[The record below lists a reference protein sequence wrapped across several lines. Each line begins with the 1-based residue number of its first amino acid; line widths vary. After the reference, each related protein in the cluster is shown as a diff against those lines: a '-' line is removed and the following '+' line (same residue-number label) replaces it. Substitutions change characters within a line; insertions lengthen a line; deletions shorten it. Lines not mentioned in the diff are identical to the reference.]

1 MNQFPNRKIQWVSV
15 LHTQL
20 NQLVE
25 SLTYEKKMF
34 VRLMALVTLPMAVMG
49 ILSALLYARSESA
62 RNTITL
68 HFYTDEIRRE
78 YENVFTSVRE
88 QYLEFVNTEQF
99 RWMLRQDEAPYTQL
113 SEIKEAQSE
122 LLGSYLTSRYIQ
134 GYEFI
139 NLSGGWV
146 LNNYGMFDWKNLEN
160 KQETIQ
166 FLKEQSEVP
175 LDIYWK
181 NTDYTAPIMGKNL
194 RKSNTVDNSG
204 LRLILKG
211 GKSELGPAWIL
222 SAKIN
227 LMELS
232 NLLDGYENLGY
243 QISIMSGSEALLEK
257 SWALSQTYL
266 KYASMG
272 PGVYPAVNGGAKL
285 GLDWLS
291 SDSSGLT
298 YVVGYDSGKIWKY
311 ASIFLLTA
319 AAVVAG
325 FGVLMLLVRMTV
337 VYAATPLKR
346 LESFVDN
353 QNNQI
358 RELFLSNLLKGEI
371 SEERIGASLA
381 NLNVTPRKAYR
392 MVGLVKKGNLVEGH
406 NKEAYE
412 QVIAAMP
419 QEMKSQIF
427 IMPLYYREKLILIVG
442 AEDEL
447 DADNQTAALYKEVKD
462 FMEERFS
469 CAVAFGISSTF
480 HSLSQAHR
488 AYDECSEALCDP
500 SRHKSTKEASLAL
513 FDDYLMMRQETN
525 VYDIIVERELLSAI
539 EKGSEEY
546 SISLLRMII
555 ERVEAKEVVGVE
567 RTFYLMRLLTGIL
580 NIPVNAGIPLSEIFD
595 GEQYNLVNQITQIFD
610 RERLIEQIEAKL
622 IRPIIERFS
631 QQKRGEDDRELIKE
645 LKTLIKENQGNIT
658 LNECAQ
664 QLNYHPNYLSKVLQ
678 KSKGTTFT
686 DMVAEEK
693 LVQAKYLLLTTTL
706 SVAEIAEKLQYNNA
720 QNFIRFFKKHVDVTP
735 AAFRKEHKK
744 PQE

>member
-1 MNQFPNRKIQWVSV
+1 MNQV
-15 LHTQL
+15 
-20 NQLVE
+20 VE

-34 VRLMALVTLPMAVMG
+34 VRLMILVTLPMAVMG
-49 ILSALLYARSESA
+49 VLSAFIYARSESA

-78 YENVFTSVRE
+78 YENIFTSVRE
-88 QYLEFVNTEQF
+88 QYLEFANSEQF
-99 RWMLRQDEAPYTQL
+99 RWMLRQEDAPYTQL
-113 SEIKEAQSE
+113 SEVKEVQSE
-122 LLGSYLTSRYIQ
+122 LLGSHLTSNYIQ

-139 NLSGGWV
+139 NVTGGWV
-146 LNNYGMFDWKNLEN
+146 LNNYGMFDWKNLDN
-160 KQETIQ
+160 KQETLQ
-166 FLKEQSEVP
+166 FLKEQSEIP

-211 GKSELGPAWIL
+211 GKSGESPAWLL
-222 SAKIN
+222 SVKIN
-227 LMELS
+227 LAELS
-232 NLLDGYENLGY
+232 KMLDGYENLGY
-243 QISIMSGSEALLEK
+243 RVSIMSGDEALVEE

-266 KYASMG
+266 ENVSTG
-272 PGVYPAVNGGAKL
+272 PGVYQSANGKAKL

-291 SDSSGLT
+291 GDSSGLT

-311 ASIFLLTA
+311 ASIFLLAA
-319 AAVVAG
+319 AAVVVG

-337 VYAATPLKR
+337 AYAATPLKR

-353 QNNQI
+353 QNSQI
-358 RELFLSNLLKGEI
+358 RELFLSNLLKGGM
-371 SEERIGASLA
+371 SEERIGESLA
-381 NLNVTPRKAYR
+381 NLNVTPRKVYR
-392 MVGLVKKGNLVEGH
+392 MVGLVKKGNLGGVH
-406 NKEAYE
+406 NKAEYE

-419 QEMKSQIF
+419 QAVRDRIF
-427 IMPLYYREKLILIVG
+427 ITPIYYREKLIFIVG

-462 FMEERFS
+462 FMEERFQ

-480 HSLSQAHR
+480 HSLAQARR

-500 SRHKSTKEASLAL
+500 SRHKSTEASLAL
-513 FDDYLMMRQETN
+513 FDDYLMMKQETN

-580 NIPVNAGIPLSEIFD
+580 NIPVNAGIPLSDIFD

-610 RERLIEQIEAKL
+610 RERLIEQIETKL
-622 IRPIIERFS
+622 IRPIIECFS
-631 QQKRGEDDRELIKE
+631 QQKKGEDDRELIKE
-645 LKTLIKENQGNIT
+645 LKALIKEHQGNVT

-678 KSKGTTFT
+678 RDKGTTFT

-720 QNFIRFFKKHVDVTP
+720 QNFIRFFKKHVDSTP
-735 AAFRKEHKK
+735 AAFRREHKK
-744 PQE
+744 PKE